1 MTPIITLSQLGAFLS
16 ATREKLM
23 DALSLFSPDQ
33 RTLTEKKEG
42 WNPVQIVEHIGIIDN
57 YVVNKVADML
67 KNAPLYPPEE
77 EDQKLIDVMPLF
89 KENGIIGSK
98 ITAPSNTIPTGQVN
112 YEEGLHR
119 LTESLNDL
127 LAFFPELADRQTNFI
142 IDRHPLGVDLNV
154 CQWIHFTAVHEW
166 AHVNQIKR
174 IAKVKGLLAV

>member
-1 MTPIITLSQLGAFLS
+1 MTPIITLSQLGTFLS
-16 ATREKLM
+16 FTREKLM

-42 WNPVQIVEHIGIIDN
+42 WNPVQIVEHI
-57 YVVNKVADML
+57 
-67 KNAPLYPPEE
+67 
-77 EDQKLIDVMPLF
+77 
-89 KENGIIGSK
+89 GIIGSK

-127 LAFFPELADRQTNFI
+127 LAFFPELAARQTNFI

-166 AHVNQIKR
+166 AHVNQIKC
-174 IAKVKGLLAV
+174 IAKVNGLLAV